1 MPRPANPHLAY
12 DILRATADLV
22 ELKGPDGVTMREVAE
37 RVGYSPTT
45 IYLYYE
51 NKDDLLDS
59 AVNRAFEWFGSQI
72 EEAGAGLSNIQRIR
86 NGAYAYVEWG
96 IQNPGMYRL
105 MFEHARTNVPSPETV
120 TARRHSWKFTRSL
133 IAEAVESGELGK
145 IEDLDAATNT
155 IWATLHGLTSLSIS
169 GRLWTTPSNQKE
181 ALAKSRALV
190 DLLVDQWLAAWSLK

>member
-105 MFEHARTNVPSPETV
+105 MFEHARTNVPSPEAV

-190 DLLVDQWLAAWSLK
+190 DLLVDQWLTAWSLK